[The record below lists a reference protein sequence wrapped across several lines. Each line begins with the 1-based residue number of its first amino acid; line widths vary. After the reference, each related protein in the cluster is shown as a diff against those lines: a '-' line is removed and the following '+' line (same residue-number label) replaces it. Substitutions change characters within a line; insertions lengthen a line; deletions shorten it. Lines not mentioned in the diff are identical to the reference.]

1 MLFLNFKSLFQFLV
15 MLVLSSNGF
24 FRSWM
29 MILLLSNLNGSLSLV
44 MMVVLN
50 FNGLFPFLMMIWSL
64 SFEMVSLTLL

>member
-1 MLFLNFKSLFQFLV
+1 
-15 MLVLSSNGF
+15 
-24 FRSWM
+24 
-29 MILLLSNLNGSLSLV
+29 V